1 MDPQRATTKKVV
13 REASSEAEG
22 RPHAETSTPV
32 VQLEDAAAKNEVPP
46 AAVDSL
52 VVHLKDATVGSTE
65 TDVSPDVK
73 KEPEASCHLDE
84 MPSTSQKGTVE
95 GQKPESGRPEG
106 RLNHLIDMLDHFT
119 IRLDV
124 IEEKVRREDEECL
137 DLEPVTLT
145 VDSGTA
151 VIIQIPEICELG
163 TQTVVTRPPR
173 RQRVEVKAIPT
184 APPSNQPDTRAPC
197 ERTHHTIQIRSNNN
211 RANAAAEQGPP
222 SLGARI
228 VRTLGDFGAAF
239 CLCLQI
245 NKDCIFCLG
254 FFVAFVVSA
263 SFLTAFFYR
272 TLNLTSAAARAPGD
286 AFGGATGSYDVA
298 TLRFNGGYYYIYNR
312 QRQQLQ

>member
-1 MDPQRATTKKVV
+1 MDPQRATTKKVE

-22 RPHAETSTPV
+22 SPQAETSCPV

-46 AAVDSL
+46 AAVDSP

-73 KEPEASCHLDE
+73 KEPEASCPLDE
-84 MPSTSQKGTVE
+84 MPSTSQQGTVE
-95 GQKPESGRPEG
+95 GQKPESGRSQG
-106 RLNHLIDMLDHFT
+106 RLNHLIDMLDNFT

-137 DLEPVTLT
+137 DPEPVTLT

-173 RQRVEVKAIPT
+173 RLAIPT
-184 APPSNQPDTRAPC
+184 APPRNQPDTRAPC

-211 RANAAAEQGPP
+211 RGNAAAAAEQGPP

-228 VRTLGDFGAAF
+228 VRALGDFGAAF

-272 TLNLTSAAARAPGD
+272 TLNLTSPAARVPGD
-286 AFGGATGSYDVA
+286 AFGGATGSSDVA